1 MLGAIVRFIVSAI
14 VLLLV
19 GYIVPGFAIA
29 GFWNALLAAIVI
41 ALIGWAVE
49 AMFGQRISPRSRGFV
64 GFIVAA
70 VVIYLAQF
78 LVPTMR
84 VSIIGALLSALVIG
98 LIDLVVPT
106 TVR

>member
-19 GYIVPGFAIA
+19 GYVVPGFAIA
-29 GFWNALLAAIVI
+29 GFWNALLAAVVI
-41 ALIGWAVE
+41 AAIGWVVE
-49 AMFGQRISPRSRGFV
+49 SLFGRHISPRSRGFV
-64 GFIVAA
+64 GFLVAA
-70 VVIYLAQF
+70 VVIYMAQY

-84 VSIIGALLSALVIG
+84 VSVLGALLSALVIG
-98 LIDLVVPT
+98 LVDLVVPT